1 MKRKSVKILLALV
14 CVLMLAAS
22 VCLIFLPGMLGKALA
37 FPFSLIASGMQALS
51 SLGRVGT
58 GLAAAL
64 WVGFSLLPLFPAFH
78 HLPMFP
84 AFYENYKDRSRWERV
99 SWLILSVVLLFVL
112 YGMASP
118 GRFAYGLPSTDAD
131 SVRMTLGAAAWSAIV
146 FCVLLRLIGGL
157 DTADKLR
164 VLRLLRGALMV
175 LVTGIAAAG
184 VYNCGG
190 ALYRTL
196 NPLPNT
202 AVIVYAVV
210 RFLCNALPYVMDVL
224 VIAAGL
230 RLVKTLLTEEKE
242 GLADAAKLLGRRCK
256 IALCVTA
263 GSVAAFNLFQ
273 AVFMKYLPET
283 DTNVSLP
290 LVSVVLFLIA
300 LLVSELLQENKRLQE
315 DNDLFI

>member
-1 MKRKSVKILLALV
+1 MKRKFCKPLLALA
-14 CVLMLAAS
+14 CILMFAAA
-22 VCLIFLPGMLGKALA
+22 VCLIFLPGALGKALA
-37 FPFSLIASGMQALS
+37 FPFSLIASAMQALS

-64 WVGFSLLPLFPAFH
+64 WVGVSLLPLFPA
-78 HLPMFP
+78 L
-84 AFYENYKDRSRWERV
+84 AKSNEKRSRWERV
-99 SWLILSVVLLFVL
+99 SWIILSAVLLFVL
-112 YGMASP
+112 YGMANP
-118 GRFAYGLPSTDAD
+118 GRFAYGLLGTDAD
-131 SVRMTLGAAAWSAIV
+131 SVRMTLGTAAWSAIV
-146 FCVLLRLIGGL
+146 FCVLVRLLGGL
-157 DTADKLR
+157 ESADKPR
-164 VLRLLRGALMV
+164 VLRLLRGALM
-175 LVTGIAAAG
+175 LLAAGIAAAG

-202 AVIVYAVV
+202 AVIVYAAV
-210 RFLCNALPYVMDVL
+210 RFLCGAVPYVMDVL

-263 GSVAAFNLFQ
+263 GSVAVFNIFQ
-273 AVFMKYLPET
+273 AVFMRYLPET

-290 LVSVVLFLIA
+290 LVSVVLCLVA
-300 LLVSELLQENKRLQE
+300 LLLSELLQENKRLQE

>member
-1 MKRKSVKILLALV
+1 MQRKSGKILFSLA
-14 CVLMLAAS
+14 CILMFAAA
-22 VCLIFLPGMLGKALA
+22 VCLIFLPGALGKVLA
-37 FPFSLIASGMQALS
+37 FPFSLIADAMQALS
-51 SLGRVGT
+51 SLGRVGA

-64 WVGFSLLPLFPAFH
+64 WIGFSLLPLFPAFH
-78 HLPMFP
+78 NLPMFP

-99 SWLILSVVLLFVL
+99 SWLILSVMLLFVL
-112 YGMASP
+112 YGMANP
-118 GRFAYGLPSTDAD
+118 GRFAYGLPGTDAD

-157 DTADKLR
+157 DTADKPR
-164 VLRLLRGALMV
+164 VLRLLRGALM
-175 LVTGIAAAG
+175 LLAAGIAAAG
-184 VYNCGG
+184 VYSCGG
-190 ALYRTL
+190 ALYRSL
-196 NPLPNT
+196 KDFPST
-202 AVIVYAVV
+202 AVVVYAVV
-210 RFLCNALPYVMDVL
+210 RFLCSALPYVMDVL

-273 AVFMKYLPET
+273 AGFMKYLPET

-290 LVSVVLFLIA
+290 LVSVVLCLVA
-300 LLVSELLQENKRLQE
+300 LLLSELLQENKRLQE